1 MNTPP
6 ATLSDQLRQAFRA
19 GHRVV
24 RIATPEEDE
33 ALSHV
38 RTVAMHLNLPA
49 VQWSATRGLRD
60 AIVAGPGEDDTAVAE
75 AGLKRMLRMDDAPR
89 LYITQDLLP
98 HLDHPGTLRAW
109 RDLVARLTRDADAA
123 GRLVMIDPVPDAP
136 AVVEAF
142 STLLEPPLPAPAEIE
157 SIVRRT
163 LRRLHRESPIQVDL
177 SRTALDTIIRTLSGL
192 SRRQIES
199 ILTEVVAE
207 DRRLDEQDIRRLL
220 AAKRRALRTEGVL
233 EFVEAPASLD
243 RVGGLKTLKA
253 WLRQRAA
260 CFAPEAA
267 DFGLV
272 PPRGVLL
279 LGVQGAGKSLC
290 AKAIATAWNRALLRL
305 DAGALYDRYI
315 GESERRLRQAF
326 HQAELMAP
334 VVLWIDE
341 IEKAF
346 ASAGSHASDG
356 GLSRRM
362 FGSLLTWMQ
371 EHRAPV
377 FLVATA
383 NDIESLPPEL
393 LRKGRFDEIFFIDLP
408 DRATRREIFAIHLER
423 RGRPPADFDLDALAD
438 AAEGFSGAEIEQA
451 IIAALYRAFEQS
463 ATLDTATLLQ
473 AVRSSPPL
481 SVTMRERLEA
491 LRAWG
496 RARCTPAD

>member
-1 MNTPP
+1 MQNPT
-6 ATLSDQLRQAFRA
+6 TSLTDQLRQAFRG

-38 RTVAMHLNLPA
+38 RAVAMQQNLPA

-60 AIVAGPGEDDTAVAE
+60 AVMAGPGEEGTTGAE
-75 AGLKRMLRMDDAPR
+75 AGLQRMLRMDDAPR
-89 LYITQDLLP
+89 IFITQDLLP
-98 HLDHPGTLRAW
+98 HLDHAGTLRAW
-109 RDLVARLTRDADAA
+109 RDLVARLNRDADAA

-142 STLLEPPLPAPAEIE
+142 STLLEPAMPAPSEIE
-157 SIVRRT
+157 TIVRRT
-163 LRRLHRESPIQVDL
+163 LRRLHRESPIQVEL
-177 SRTALDTIIRTLSGL
+177 SRTALDTIVRTMSGL

-199 ILTEVVAE
+199 IVTEVVAE
-207 DRRLDEQDIRRLL
+207 DRRLDEQDIRRVL

-243 RVGGLKTLKA
+243 RVGGLKNLKA
-253 WLRQRAA
+253 WLRQRSA

-267 DFGLV
+267 RFGLV

-346 ASAGSHASDG
+346 ASAGGNASDG

-408 DRATRREIFAIHLER
+408 DRDTRRDIFAIHLER
-423 RGRPPADFDLDALAD
+423 RGRTPRDFDLDALAD
-438 AAEGFSGAEIEQA
+438 ASDGFSGAEIEQA
-451 IIAALYRAFEQS
+451 IVAALYRAFEHS
-463 ATLDTATLLQ
+463 AKLDTATVLE

-496 RARCTPAD
+496 RTRCTPAD